1 MKKLVEII
9 PVTNRG
15 ERRAFLHL
23 PERLYT
29 DDRHWVCPL
38 RIERRDFIDPKKNP
52 FFENAEVQLF
62 LALRSGRTV
71 GRISAH
77 IYHNHNTT
85 HNERTG
91 FFGFFECANDYA
103 IAEALLSA
111 ASAWLKERGMERMR
125 GPANFT
131 TNHDV
136 GFLVDG
142 FDSPPVVM
150 MTYNPP
156 FYPAFA
162 EQFGLAK
169 VMDLYAYYAHDSNP
183 MPDRVARLI
192 ERVRSRSGATIRTL
206 DMSKFDDE
214 VQIIKSIYDR
224 AWAPNWGFV
233 PMTEAEYYHLAKD
246 LKQIVDPRI
255 VLIAEIDGEPVGF
268 CLSLPDINQVL
279 IRLRG
284 RLLPFGL
291 IKLLWLTKVRKS
303 IDQIRVLVM
312 GVLPEHQKR
321 GIDNI
326 LYHEIY
332 ERGPAAGYHAAE
344 TSWILETNDMMNRV
358 AENLGH
364 TRYKTYRM
372 YEMGLD

>member
-1 MKKLVEII
+1 VLVDII
-9 PVTNRG
+9 PVSSRD
-15 ERRAFLHL
+15 ERRAFLRM
-23 PERLYT
+23 PERLYAG
-29 DDRHWVCPL
+29 DPHWVCPL
-38 RIERRDFIDPKKNP
+38 RIERRDFMDPKKNP
-52 FFENAEVQLF
+52 FFENADVQLF
-62 LALRSGRTV
+62 LALRSGQAA
-71 GRISAH
+71 GRIAAH
-77 IYHNHNTT
+77 VYHNHNRT

-91 FFGFFECANDYA
+91 FFGFFECENDYT
-103 IAEALLSA
+103 IAESLLGR
-111 ASAWLKERGMERMR
+111 ASAWLRERGMERMR

-131 TNHDV
+131 TNHEV
-136 GFLVDG
+136 GLLVDG
-142 FDSPPVVM
+142 YDSPPVVM

-156 FYPAFA
+156 YYPAFV
-162 EQFGLAK
+162 ERFGLKK

-183 MPDRVARLI
+183 IPDRVARLI
-192 ERVRSRSGATIRTL
+192 ERIRARSGATIRTL
-206 DMSKFDDE
+206 NMSKFGQE

-233 PMTEAEYYHLAKD
+233 PMTDAEFFHMAKD

-255 VLIAEIDGEPVGF
+255 VLIAEVEGVPVGF
-268 CLSLPDINQVL
+268 SLALPDINQVL
-279 IRLRG
+279 IRLKG

-303 IDQIRVLVM
+303 IDQVRVLVM
-312 GVLPEHQKR
+312 GVLPEYQKR

-326 LYHEIY
+326 LYHETY

-364 TRYKTYRM
+364 KRYKTYRM
-372 YEMGLD
+372 YEMAL